1 MSKPESWKMWEG
13 RSVGGK
19 FPLRRWLGGSDHSA
33 VFLTERPGV
42 AKAAVKLIAVEAGN
56 AEHELDRIRATT
68 RLSHPHL
75 IRTFEAGRG
84 QLEGESFIYVVME
97 YAEEDLSQ
105 ILPQRALA
113 PDEVSD
119 LLPPLLDAVSFLH
132 GKGFVHKRI
141 KPSNVLA
148 AGNQLKL
155 SVDQITPLSE
165 TNSVRRRD
173 VYDAPETAAG
183 IVSPASDVWSVGVTL
198 IAAITQNVSLAEQAS
213 PKNPSLPES
222 IAEPY
227 RGIVRECLQLDPKR
241 RCSVQEIQARLLPA
255 ARPAPPRQEPVPA
268 KPALS
273 QHDRYNWR
281 MLIPVAV
288 LLALVVGWLV
298 FRGKPD
304 QKAAGNP
311 AVGGE
316 QSQQVSQPPAIV
328 NKPSAAPASP
338 VREPSKSA
346 EPARKATATNG
357 DVRHQVMPDVSKNA
371 RNTIRGTIKVSVQV
385 DVNPS
390 GKVIAA
396 KLKTAGPSR
405 YFAEK
410 ALKAAE
416 QWEFAPQP
424 DTSSWLV
431 HFHFRRSGIEASP
444 EMLNR

>member
-33 VFLTERPGV
+33 VFLTERPGL
-42 AKAAVKLIAVEAGN
+42 AKAAVKLITVEAGN
-56 AEHELDRIRATT
+56 AEHELNRIRATT

-97 YAEEDLSQ
+97 YADEDLSQ

-132 GKGFVHKRI
+132 SKGFVHKRI

-148 AGNQLKL
+148 VGNQLKL
-155 SVDQITPLSE
+155 SADQITPLSE

-198 IAAITQNVSLAEQAS
+198 VAAITQNVSLAEQA
-213 PKNPSLPES
+213 KNPSLPET

-255 ARPAPPRQEPVPA
+255 ARPAPARPEPVPA
-268 KPALS
+268 KPTPSL
-273 QHDRYNWR
+273 HDRYNWR

-288 LLALVVGWLV
+288 LLAIVLGWLV
-298 FRGKPD
+298 FRGKPAE
-304 QKAAGNP
+304 KAAENP
-311 AVGGE
+311 AAE
-316 QSQQVSQPPAIV
+316 QKQQVPQQTTAE

-338 VREPSKSA
+338 VRKPAKPA
-346 EPARKATATNG
+346 EPAREATATSGN
-357 DVRHQVMPDVSKNA
+357 VRRQVMPDVSKGA

-416 QWEFAPQP
+416 QWEFSPQP

-431 HFHFRRSGIEASP
+431 HFHFRRNGTDASP